1 MRQFIPYII
10 VVVLCIGCYAWGC
23 SNARTRMVNHTTVQ
37 YRDTA
42 VFLPSK
48 PVVVMRNISYS
59 RHQENDRDTVYLKGN
74 IIRDT
79 LRLPGIIAATNDTV
93 SSDTISGRGWYVQ
106 DTRPVQPMKYP
117 LFRLYGGAHVTVGQ
131 NAGIGVDATI
141 HVRNKFTVG
150 YGYTLPQ
157 QNHTVTVELNLF
169 K

>member
-10 VVVLCIGCYAWGC
+10 VVVLCVTCYVWGC
-23 SNARTRMVNHTTVQ
+23 SNARTRTINHTTVR

-48 PVVVMRNISYS
+48 PVVVL
-59 RHQENDRDTVYLKGN
+59 RDIPVRITIHDTIRGSIV
-74 IIRDT
+74 RDT
-79 LRLPGIIAATNDTV
+79 LRLPGIIAATNDTI
-93 SSDTISGRGWYVQ
+93 SGDTITGRGWYVN
-106 DTRPVQPMKYP
+106 DTRPVLPMKYP
-117 LFRLYGGAHVTVGQ
+117 LFRLFGGAHVTVGQ
-131 NAGIGVDATI
+131 NVGVGIDATL

-157 QNHTVTVELNLF
+157 QNHTVRVELNLF